1 MSFFQVLFPQVSDV
15 MSGIGQQ
22 QQIASQVLDTVK
34 GYVPKVQAAWV
45 GNDANE
51 FAADV
56 ARKLVPAILELIAA
70 IAGMNLNLTKAQDV
84 VNQADN
90 EVSSMADQIGGVFDS
105 IF

>member
-56 ARKLVPAILELIAA
+56 ARKLVPATLELIAA

-84 VNQADN
+84 VKQADN
-90 EVSSMADQIGGVFDS
+90 EVSGLADQIGGVFDS

>member
-84 VNQADN
+84 VKQADT
-90 EVSSMADQIGGVFDS
+90 EVGSLADGLGSTFDS